1 MQRARYTTLDKP
13 KSAREVGKI
22 RSLTVVGSALPSIPS
37 NSELL
42 YIKRR
47 GKGLPNGLMLT
58 VYCYD

>member
-1 MQRARYTTLDKP
+1 
-13 KSAREVGKI
+13 VGKI